1 MEFIRKNKKSILEIL
16 FLVLLVVFTFYALLK
31 DQELDEIN
39 QVLKTASPGWLIAA
53 LVLVIVFVCSES
65 VIIHY
70 MMISLGKED
79 EASSSDIRSQLHRL
93 FLQLHHPFRLRRSA
107 GADLRYE

>member
-70 MMISLGKED
+70 MMISLGKKTK
-79 EASSSDIRSQLHRL
+79 L

-107 GADLRYE
+107 GADLLYE

>member
-39 QVLKTASPGWLIAA
+39 QVLKTASLGWLIAA
-53 LVLVIVFVCSES
+53 LVLLLLEFV
-65 VIIHY
+65 VLDRRNPLLAHLNI
-70 MMISLGKED
+70 
-79 EASSSDIRSQLHRL
+79 
-93 FLQLHHPFRLRRSA
+93 FR
-107 GADLRYE
+107 EK

>member
-53 LVLVIVFVCSES
+53 LVLLLLEFV
-65 VIIHY
+65 VLDRRNPLLAHLNI
-70 MMISLGKED
+70 
-79 EASSSDIRSQLHRL
+79 
-93 FLQLHHPFRLRRSA
+93 FR
-107 GADLRYE
+107 EK

>member
-16 FLVLLVVFTFYALLK
+16 FLMLLVVFTFYALLK

-53 LVLVIVFVCSES
+53 LVLLLLEFV
-65 VIIHY
+65 VLDRRNPLLAHLNI
-70 MMISLGKED
+70 
-79 EASSSDIRSQLHRL
+79 
-93 FLQLHHPFRLRRSA
+93 FR
-107 GADLRYE
+107 EK

>member
-31 DQELDEIN
+31 DQELDKIN
-39 QVLKTASPGWLIAA
+39 QVLKTASPGLAHRGA
-53 LVLVIVFVCSES
+53 GPGYCFCLQRVGD
-65 VIIHY
+65 H
-70 MMISLGKED
+70 SLYDDLPGKED
-79 EASSSDIRSQLHRL
+79 EASSVYPLQLHRL

-107 GADLRYE
+107 GADLLYE

>member
-31 DQELDEIN
+31 DQELDKIN

-53 LVLVIVFVCSES
+53 LVLLLLEFV
-65 VIIHY
+65 VLDRRNPLLAHLNI
-70 MMISLGKED
+70 
-79 EASSSDIRSQLHRL
+79 
-93 FLQLHHPFRLRRSA
+93 FR
-107 GADLRYE
+107 EK

>member
-53 LVLVIVFVCSES
+53 LVLVIVFVC
-65 VIIHY
+65 
-70 MMISLGKED
+70 
-79 EASSSDIRSQLHRL
+79 R
-93 FLQLHHPFRLRRSA
+93 RRSTI
-107 GADLRYE
+107 

>member
-16 FLVLLVVFTFYALLK
+16 FLVLLVVYTFYALLK

-53 LVLVIVFVCSES
+53 LVLLLLEFV
-65 VIIHY
+65 VLDRRNPLLAHLNI
-70 MMISLGKED
+70 
-79 EASSSDIRSQLHRL
+79 
-93 FLQLHHPFRLRRSA
+93 FR
-107 GADLRYE
+107 EK